1 MTETSKKITGRTVGT
16 AVLLAVVIGAPA
28 AASWHGLA
36 AAGETALGLEGPMSA
51 LVPLVLD
58 AAGAYAAV
66 LSVRDVLAGDSA
78 AMNRLLVWAYA
89 VGSAGFNAW
98 HADKVGGFA
107 AAVFYAVA
115 SISAVLLW
123 DRTLRAMR
131 RDRLRDAGAVSPP
144 APRFRVAR
152 WVVARNETWHAWQAA
167 VVEGVSDPVEAVR
180 LIRPAD
186 HLPLRGHIT
195 RLPEQGETAT
205 HELRPAQSPADLPA
219 DGPVQ
224 DTPLL
229 REMPKSDAIR
239 HAVAALDEDATAKDV
254 SAWLAEHRVEVAP
267 TYVSDVLRRDQRK
280 SITDEPP
287 LRLAN

>member
-1 MTETSKKITGRTVGT
+1 MTETSKKITGWTVGT

-144 APRFRVAR
+144 APRFRMAR
-152 WVVARNETWHAWQAA
+152 WVVARNETWRAWQAA

-180 LIRPAD
+180 LIRTAD

-195 RLPEQGETAT
+195 RLPEQGEPAP
-205 HELRPAQSPADLPA
+205 HELPSVEPADLQA

-224 DTPLL
+224 DAPLL